1 MARLSSWATTVS
13 LGLIERAAPVGQ
25 KFGDEGVFLIRLHGQ
40 RGQCE
45 RDGERDV
52 IAHGAG
58 RQRPPIGR
66 MGLVDPDGGFDEPS
80 QF

>member
-1 MARLSSWATTVS
+1 MR
-13 LGLIERAAPVGQ
+13 LIERLAPVGE
-25 KFGDEGVFLIRLHGQ
+25 KLGDEGMFMIRLHGQ

-45 RDGERDV
+45 GDGERNV

-58 RQRPPIGR
+58 HQRSPIGG
-66 MGLVDPDGGFDEPS
+66 MGLVDPDGGLDEPA